1 MIIKPV
7 ITRLRDAVATCGGFG
22 RPENWQFKSMVY
34 PNYSYVCAKHLHQK
48 QNVRLNWSNKCGQIL
63 QGIKHV
69 YVD

>member
-48 QNVRLNWSNKCGQIL
+48 QNVRLN
-63 QGIKHV
+63 
-69 YVD
+69 